1 MILGRWGKLFPTTT
15 DMKMERRHDPRKIGA
30 SIEVQPASGSRRTD
44 LEDLVEDFLRSQAK
58 LKGTGTW
65 VKFFFFLFHNSLI
78 FVES

>member
-1 MILGRWGKLFPTTT
+1 MDLN
-15 DMKMERRHDPRKIGA
+15 MERRHDPRKMGA

-65 VKFFFFLFHNSLI
+65 VKFFFYNSLI